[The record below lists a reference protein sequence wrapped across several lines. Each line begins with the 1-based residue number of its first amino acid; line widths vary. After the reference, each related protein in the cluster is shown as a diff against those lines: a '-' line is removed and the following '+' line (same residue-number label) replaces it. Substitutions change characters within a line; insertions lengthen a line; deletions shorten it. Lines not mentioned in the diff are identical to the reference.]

1 MILISAALIL
11 SVGAVYRNSIKEK
24 AVVTISPEIERLS
37 AEVRNLKSALKKSD
51 LESIQELVVEVAR
64 KAMPAVVFITP
75 KTEGEPPNSIITY
88 TDYRAKDGEGA
99 VSPNRS
105 SESGASGVLIDA
117 EGYIL
122 TTANIARSKR
132 HFEVRLEGSI
142 SKPAQLIAL
151 DSDEQ
156 LALLKLDQ
164 TDPAVRPAAF
174 VRTEKPKPGDWLVR
188 LGRSPSGAESVSLG
202 MVSLVRGGAEERE
215 AFIMDTAMV
224 PEQDGGPV
232 INLQGEVAGISI
244 YLPERRFDNRIVVPI
259 DRALAL
265 VEKLKREIKSLP
277 LSWIGIE
284 VQELTPDLKRYFS
297 VTKGALIS
305 GLSPGGPAFKAGLRR
320 GDLLIRLDDLEI
332 ESAGRFIERVSRM
345 PAGSKLRLAVKRK
358 GAERVFEVETMPFA
372 PEHEALRG
380 EDGKSVVYDEA
391 FGFLLARRPSQQGVE
406 IKTVLPNSEAYR
418 LGLRA
423 GDLIA
428 EINGM
433 PVRSYRDFQRRRR
446 AQGKDELQL
455 WQIRRK
461 ERAFFIAVK
470 VGGAAKSPASA
481 GNAPAKLL

>member
-37 AEVRNLKSALKKSD
+37 AEVRNLKSALKKSA

-132 HFEVRLEGSI
+132 HFEVRLEGGI

-297 VTKGALIS
+297 VAKGALIL
-305 GLSPGGPAFKAGLRR
+305 GVSPGGPALKAGLRR
-320 GDLLIRLDDLEI
+320 GDLLVRLDELEI
-332 ESAGRFIERVSRM
+332 ESAEKLVEKVNST
-345 PAGSKLRLAVKRK
+345 PAGSKLRLTAKRN
-358 GAERVFEVETMPFA
+358 GAERVFEVETMPFT
-372 PEHEALRG
+372 PELEALR
-380 EDGKSVVYDEA
+380 DQDQKSIVYDEA
-391 FGFLLARRPSQQGVE
+391 FGFVLARRPSQQGVE
-406 IKTVLPNSEAYR
+406 IKTVLPNGKAYR
-418 LGLRA
+418 LGLHA
-423 GDLIA
+423 GDLIT

-433 PVRSYRDFQRRRR
+433 RVRSYRDFLRKQR
-446 AQGKDELQL
+446 ALGEDDLQL

-461 ERAFFIAVK
+461 EQVFFIAVK
-470 VGGAAKSPASA
+470 GGRAGKSQTSA
-481 GNAPAKLL
+481 GRGPAKQL